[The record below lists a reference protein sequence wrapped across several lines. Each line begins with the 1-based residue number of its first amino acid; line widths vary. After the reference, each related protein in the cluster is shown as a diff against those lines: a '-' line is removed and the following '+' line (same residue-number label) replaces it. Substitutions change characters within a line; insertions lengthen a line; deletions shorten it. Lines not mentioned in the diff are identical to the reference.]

1 MREYKKKTKAKP
13 AKRPGIRR
21 TLDYLCAMAS
31 WILSNGWVRGC
42 ILGCTVWIGIVLPSP
57 AQTVA
62 DVQLAVLQY
71 RGGGDWY
78 ANPTA
83 VPNLVRFCN
92 EEMGMDLAATVPYVE
107 VGSPDLFNH
116 PWIHMTGH
124 GNVVFSNR
132 EAEQLRTYLTS
143 GGFLHISD
151 NYGMD
156 PFVRSAMA
164 KVFLDRDWV
173 EVPFDH
179 PVYHQKFG
187 FDEGL
192 PKVHEHDDLPPRG
205 LGLFVDGRLVC
216 FYDVEC
222 DLGDGWEDYQV
233 HRDPEAVRQAALQM
247 GANLI
252 RYAMGGADG
261 L

>member
-1 MREYKKKTKAKP
+1 MGKVAMKTDFLA
-13 AKRPGIRR
+13 RVGW
-21 TLDYLCAMAS
+21 TWCMAFIMS
-31 WILSNGWVRGC
+31 ASAWG
-42 ILGCTVWIGIVLPSP
+42 
-57 AQTVA
+57 QTVA

-83 VPNLVRFCN
+83 VPNLVRYCN
-92 EEMGMDLAATVPYVE
+92 EEMGMSLSEDVPYVE
-107 VGSPDLFNH
+107 VGSPDLYNY

-124 GNVVFSNR
+124 GNVVFSVR
-132 EAEQLRTYLTS
+132 EADQLRSYLEA

-156 PFVRSAMA
+156 AFVRAAMA
-164 KVFLDRDWV
+164 KVFPDVEWV

-179 PVYHQKFG
+179 PVYHQQFE
-187 FDEGL
+187 FPEGL
-192 PKVHEHDDLPPRG
+192 PKIHEHDDLPARG
-205 LGLFVDGRLVC
+205 FGLFVNGRLVC
-216 FYDVEC
+216 FYDHEC

-233 HRDPEAVRQAALQM
+233 HRDPEEVRQAALQM

-261 L
+261 F

>member
-1 MREYKKKTKAKP
+1 MTKVALD
-13 AKRPGIRR
+13 ARFWIRVCL
-21 TLDYLCAMAS
+21 TC
-31 WILSNGWVRGC
+31 WVG
-42 ILGCTVWIGIVLPSP
+42 LGSVKACQ

-78 ANPTA
+78 SNPTA
-83 VPNLVRFCN
+83 VPNLARFCN
-92 EEMGMDLAATVPYVE
+92 AEMGMHLSEDVPYVD
-107 VGSPDLFNH
+107 VGSSDLFNH

-124 GNVVFSNR
+124 GNVVFSSR
-132 EAEQLRTYLTS
+132 EADQLRSYLES

-156 PFVRSAMA
+156 PFVRAAMA
-164 KVFLDRDWV
+164 KVFPDQQWV

-179 PVYHQKFG
+179 PVYHQQ
-187 FDEGL
+187 FDFADGL
-192 PKVHEHDDLPPRG
+192 PKIHEHDDLPARG
-205 LGLFVDGRLVC
+205 FGLFVQGRLVC
-216 FYDVEC
+216 FYDHEC
-222 DLGDGWEDYQV
+222 DLGDGWEDDQV
-233 HRDPEAVRQAALQM
+233 HRDPEDVRESALRM

>member
-1 MREYKKKTKAKP
+1 MEKVAVRAHFW
-13 AKRPGIRR
+13 A
-21 TLDYLCAMAS
+21 
-31 WILSNGWVRGC
+31 GWVMVYGMVC
-42 ILGCTVWIGIVLPSP
+42 LPYASLQ

-78 ANPTA
+78 SNPTA
-83 VPNLVRFCN
+83 VPNLVRYCN
-92 EEMGMDLAATVPYVE
+92 EEMGMDLSEDVPYVD

-124 GNVVFSNR
+124 GNVVFSSR
-132 EAEQLRTYLTS
+132 EADQLRSYLT
-143 GGFLHISD
+143 D

-156 PFVRSAMA
+156 PFVRAAMA
-164 KVFLDRDWV
+164 KVFPDQEWV

-179 PVYHQKFG
+179 PVYHQQ
-187 FDEGL
+187 FDFPDGL
-192 PKVHEHDDLPPRG
+192 PKIHEHDDLPARG
-205 LGLFVDGRLVC
+205 YGLFVQGRLVC
-216 FYDVEC
+216 FYDHEC

-233 HRDPEAVRQAALQM
+233 HRDPDDVRESALRM

>member
-1 MREYKKKTKAKP
+1 MREYKKKSKAIP
-13 AKRPGIRR
+13 LNFTRVRLVLAYLWFMMRRSNFSSGWKRG
-21 TLDYLCAMAS
+21 LALAC
-31 WILSNGWVRGC
+31 WLSSGLAG
-42 ILGCTVWIGIVLPSP
+42 VWGQS
-57 AQTVA
+57 VA

-92 EEMGMDLAATVPYVE
+92 EEMGMSLSSTVPFVE
-107 VGSPDLFNH
+107 VGSPDLVNY

-132 EAEQLRTYLTS
+132 EAEQLRTYLKS

-156 PFVRSAMA
+156 AFVRSAMA
-164 KVFLDRDWV
+164 KVFPDQDWV

-233 HRDPEAVRQAALQM
+233 HRDPEEVRRAALQM

-252 RYAMGGADG
+252 RYAMGGADE

>member
-1 MREYKKKTKAKP
+1 MQGA
-13 AKRPGIRR
+13 
-21 TLDYLCAMAS
+21 L
-31 WILSNGWVRGC
+31 
-42 ILGCTVWIGIVLPSP
+42 
-57 AQTVA
+57 AQTSA

-83 VPNLVRFCN
+83 VPNLVDFCN
-92 EEMGMDLAATVPYVE
+92 TEMDMSLREEVPYVE

-116 PWIHMTGH
+116 PWVHMTGH
-124 GNVVFSNR
+124 GNVLFSSR
-132 EAEQLRTYLTS
+132 EAEQLRSYLQA

-156 PFVRSAMA
+156 AYVRAAMA
-164 KVFLDRDWV
+164 KVFPDAEWV

-179 PVYHQKFG
+179 PVYHQQ
-187 FDEGL
+187 FDFAQGL

-205 LGLFVDGRLVC
+205 FGLFHQGRLVC
-216 FYDVEC
+216 FYDHEC

-233 HRDPEAVRQAALQM
+233 HRDPEEVRLEALRM

-252 RYAMGGADG
+252 RYSMGGAG
-261 L
+261 GF

>member
-1 MREYKKKTKAKP
+1 MQKVTHGGGFWGGVTA
-13 AKRPGIRR
+13 
-21 TLDYLCAMAS
+21 LLV
-31 WILSNGWVRGC
+31 LSGATMQGA
-42 ILGCTVWIGIVLPSP
+42 L
-57 AQTVA
+57 AQTSA

-83 VPNLVRFCN
+83 VPNLVDFCN
-92 EEMGMDLAATVPYVE
+92 TEMGMSLSEEVPYVE

-116 PWIHMTGH
+116 PWVHMTGH
-124 GNVVFSNR
+124 GNVLFSNR
-132 EAEQLRTYLTS
+132 EAVHLRSYLQA

-156 PFVRSAMA
+156 VYVRAAMA
-164 KVFLDRDWV
+164 KVFPEAEWV

-179 PVYHQKFG
+179 PLYHQQ
-187 FDEGL
+187 FDFAQGL

-205 LGLFVDGRLVC
+205 FGLFHQGRLVC
-216 FYDVEC
+216 FYDHEC

-233 HRDPEAVRQAALQM
+233 HRDPEEVRLEALRM

-252 RYAMGGADG
+252 RYAMGGAG
-261 L
+261 GF

>member
-1 MREYKKKTKAKP
+1 MQKVTHGGGFWGGVTA
-13 AKRPGIRR
+13 
-21 TLDYLCAMAS
+21 LLV
-31 WILSNGWVRGC
+31 LSGATMQGA
-42 ILGCTVWIGIVLPSP
+42 L
-57 AQTVA
+57 AQTSA

-83 VPNLVRFCN
+83 VPNLVDFCN
-92 EEMGMDLAATVPYVE
+92 TEMGMSLSEEVPYVE

-116 PWIHMTGH
+116 PWVHMTGH
-124 GNVVFSNR
+124 GNVLFSNR
-132 EAEQLRTYLTS
+132 EAVQWRSYLQA
-143 GGFLHISD
+143 GGFLHIRD

-156 PFVRSAMA
+156 VYVRAAMA
-164 KVFLDRDWV
+164 KVFPEAEWV

-179 PVYHQKFG
+179 PLYHQQIDFAQ
-187 FDEGL
+187 GL

-205 LGLFVDGRLVC
+205 FGLFHQGRLVC
-216 FYDVEC
+216 FYDHEC

-233 HRDPEAVRQAALQM
+233 HRDPEEVRLEALRM

-252 RYAMGGADG
+252 RYAMGGAG
-261 L
+261 GF

>member
-1 MREYKKKTKAKP
+1 MRKVAFGVGFWIP
-13 AKRPGIRR
+13 WMGVVA
-21 TLDYLCAMAS
+21 LCA
-31 WILSNGWVRGC
+31 G
-42 ILGCTVWIGIVLPSP
+42 LGAPLQ

-83 VPNLVRFCN
+83 VPNLVRYCN
-92 EEMGMDLAATVPYVE
+92 EEMGMALSEDVPYVD
-107 VGSPDLFNH
+107 VGSPDLYNY

-124 GNVVFSNR
+124 GNVVFSAR
-132 EAEQLRTYLTS
+132 EADQLRSYLEA

-156 PFVRSAMA
+156 AFVRAAMA
-164 KVFLDRDWV
+164 KVFPDLEWA

-179 PVYHQKFG
+179 PVYHQQ
-187 FDEGL
+187 FDFPEGL
-192 PKVHEHDDLPPRG
+192 PKIHEHDDLPARG
-205 LGLFVDGRLVC
+205 FGLFVNGRLVC
-216 FYDVEC
+216 FYDHEC

-233 HRDPEAVRQAALQM
+233 HRDPEEVRQASLQM

>member
-1 MREYKKKTKAKP
+1 MQNVPRS
-13 AKRPGIRR
+13 RGFWGGV
-21 TLDYLCAMAS
+21 MA
-31 WILSNGWVRGC
+31 LLVLNGGAVQ
-42 ILGCTVWIGIVLPSP
+42 VAS
-57 AQTVA
+57 AQTSA

-83 VPNLVRFCN
+83 VPNLVDFCN
-92 EEMGMDLAATVPYVE
+92 TEMGMSLSEEVPYVE

-116 PWIHMTGH
+116 PWVHMTGH
-124 GNVVFSNR
+124 GNVLFSNR
-132 EAEQLRTYLTS
+132 EAEQLRTYLQA

-156 PFVRSAMA
+156 IYVRAAMA
-164 KVFLDRDWV
+164 KVFPDAEWV

-179 PVYHQKFG
+179 PVYHQQ
-187 FDEGL
+187 FDFAQGL
-192 PKVHEHDDLPPRG
+192 PKIHEHDDLPPRG
-205 LGLFVDGRLVC
+205 FGLFHQGRLVC
-216 FYDVEC
+216 FYDHEC

-233 HRDPEAVRQAALQM
+233 HRDPEEVRLEALRM

-252 RYAMGGADG
+252 RYAMGGAG
-261 L
+261 GF

>member
-1 MREYKKKTKAKP
+1 MTKVALD
-13 AKRPGIRR
+13 ARFWIRVCL
-21 TLDYLCAMAS
+21 TC
-31 WILSNGWVRGC
+31 WVG
-42 ILGCTVWIGIVLPSP
+42 LGSAEACQ

-78 ANPTA
+78 SNPTA

-92 EEMGMDLAATVPYVE
+92 AEMGMHLSEDVPYVDG
-107 VGSPDLFNH
+107 VVRFVQPPVD
-116 PWIHMTGH
+116 PQTGH
-124 GNVVFSNR
+124 GNVVFSSR
-132 EAEQLRTYLTS
+132 EADQLRSYLES

-156 PFVRSAMA
+156 PFVRAAMA
-164 KVFLDRDWV
+164 KVFPDQQWV

-179 PVYHQKFG
+179 PVYHQQ
-187 FDEGL
+187 FDFADGL
-192 PKVHEHDDLPPRG
+192 PKIHEHDDLPARG
-205 LGLFVDGRLVC
+205 FGLFVQGRLVC
-216 FYDVEC
+216 FYDHEC

-233 HRDPEAVRQAALQM
+233 HRDPEDVRESALRM

>member
-1 MREYKKKTKAKP
+1 MQKVTHGRGFWGGVMALLLLSG
-13 AKRPGIRR
+13 A
-21 TLDYLCAMAS
+21 AMQGA
-31 WILSNGWVRGC
+31 L
-42 ILGCTVWIGIVLPSP
+42 
-57 AQTVA
+57 AQTSA

-83 VPNLVRFCN
+83 VPNLVDFCN
-92 EEMGMDLAATVPYVE
+92 TEMGMSLSDEVPYVE
-107 VGSPDLFNH
+107 VGSPALFNH
-116 PWIHMTGH
+116 PWVHMTGH
-124 GNVVFSNR
+124 GNVLFSNR
-132 EAEQLRTYLTS
+132 EAEHLRTYLQA

-156 PFVRSAMA
+156 VYVRAAMA
-164 KVFLDRDWV
+164 KVFPDANWV

-179 PVYHQKFG
+179 PVYHQQ
-187 FDEGL
+187 FDFAQGL

-205 LGLFVDGRLVC
+205 FGLFYQGRLVC
-216 FYDVEC
+216 FYDHEC

-233 HRDPEAVRQAALQM
+233 HRDPEEVRLEALRM

-252 RYAMGGADG
+252 RYAMGGAG
-261 L
+261 GF